1 MDESTIDTGT
11 EAVASA
17 PDRRAGD
24 DAERAAPERTNIV
37 ARHPIVSYFVFAYAF
52 TWGFIGIFLIGLK
65 VPLNGLTNVFVIA
78 GPTVASLVATALC
91 LGGPGVVQL
100 LKRLVLWRVNIFWY
114 VFALVLT
121 PLLFVVG
128 TMVLPG
134 AIAAFAPVPAAA
146 IAQAPL
152 TFVLVWFIGGPLLE
166 EIGWR
171 GFALPRLQRRLN
183 PTVASLIL
191 GLLWAVWHFPL
202 YFLPAFAEQNGG
214 LSFTSLAL
222 YTVSVLAMTFV
233 FTWVFNRTRGSLLIA
248 VLLHT
253 AINTFS
259 VYLAAM
265 FPKFGDDP
273 LAALGGVG
281 LFSVILIV
289 VTKTRLGYDPRRD
302 YLNGGSLAGSERFGW
317 RDGVRSR

>member
-1 MDESTIDTGT
+1 MDESTIDASSG
-11 EAVASA
+11 AVEYA
-17 PDRRAGD
+17 PDQVEAGD
-24 DAERAAPERTNIV
+24 ADRAAPERTNIV

-78 GPTVASLVATALC
+78 GPTVAALVATALC

-100 LKRLVLWRVNIFWY
+100 LKRLVLVRVNVFWY
-114 VFALVLT
+114 AFALIIV

-128 TMVLPG
+128 TIVLPG
-134 AIAAFAPVPAAA
+134 AIAAFAPVPADV
-146 IAQAPL
+146 IGQAPL
-152 TFVLVWFIGGPLLE
+152 TFVLVWFVGGPLLE

-202 YFLPAFAEQNGG
+202 YLLPAFAEQNGG

-233 FTWVFNRTRGSLLIA
+233 FTWVFNRTRGSLFIA

-281 LFSVILIV
+281 VFAIVLIV
-289 VTKTRLGYDPRRD
+289 VTRTRLGYDPRRD
-302 YLNGGSLAGSERFGW
+302 YLNGGSAVGTARFGW
-317 RDGVRSR
+317 RDGLGSR